1 MVAPTVVNYAVATYP
16 LQRSTQLV
24 HKYRSTRNRRHV
36 QCYSTCSSMVLQQG
50 PTSMTLTL
58 SPRQMEQVMGAVA
71 DMRRIFTEKQEYE
84 QGNGG
89 QRPKRWPSVDV
100 SISGEDGGDDDDV
113 SLTMEVFCNPNAHM
127 NAFEARVLVTVDFH
141 AAKTA
146 TRCQGVRLMTEI
158 GLQEFHQA
166 VSSAVCEN

>member
-1 MVAPTVVNYAVATYP
+1 MVALTAGVNHAAATYSH
-16 LQRSTQLV
+16 QRRTQLV
-24 HKYRSTRNRRHV
+24 QTCHSATHRRNV
-36 QCYSTCSSMVLQQG
+36 QCSASSSIVLQQG

-58 SPRQMEQVMGAVA
+58 SPRQMEQVMGAVG

-100 SISGEDGGDDDDV
+100 CISDEDGDGDV
-113 SLTMEVFCNPNAHM
+113 LLTMEVFCNPNAHM

-141 AAKTA
+141 AAETA
-146 TRCQGVRLMTEI
+146 TRCQGVRVMTEI

-166 VSSAVCEN
+166 VTGAVCEN